1 MEIEMTIYDRCPK
14 CNAPTVEGAT
24 ECLSCG
30 IIFEKYRQI
39 NQAESNQERQ
49 EGASRTLVE
58 NLIKETKLFKISQSV
73 ETLELITGFETRN
86 RYRINDAMNR
96 DIVEVTEE
104 KGGFGGMMSRL
115 LLSHMRGLTLSAMT
129 ADGLELFRLNRPFA
143 FYFSKMQTTDSSGR
157 PICKIVRRF
166 ALINRRFDILDPCDR
181 RRMTITGPL
190 LKPWTFK
197 VFDQHGA
204 EIGVIKKRWSGLLK
218 EALST
223 ADNFQVSV
231 ERDLEFRDKL
241 SILSAAFLI
250 DLIHFER
257 KG

>member
-1 MEIEMTIYDRCPK
+1 MTMYDRCPK
-14 CNAPTVEGAT
+14 CDAPATEGAT
-24 ECLSCG
+24 ECLVCG

-39 NQAESNQERQ
+39 NQAESVQARQ
-49 EGASRTLVE
+49 EGAGRTLIE
-58 NLIKETKLFKISQSV
+58 NLIKDTKIFKISQSV
-73 ETLELITGFETRN
+73 EALEVIAGFESRN
-86 RYRINDAMNR
+86 RYRVNDAMNR

-143 FYFSKMQTTDSSGR
+143 FYFSKMQATDSSGR
-157 PICKIVRRF
+157 PICTVARRF
-166 ALINRRFDILDPCDR
+166 SLINRRFDILDPCER
-181 RRMTITGPL
+181 IRMTITGPL
-190 LKPWTFK
+190 LKPWTFR
-197 VFDQHGA
+197 VFDQNGA
-204 EIGVIKKRWSGLLK
+204 EIGVIKKKWSGLLK
-218 EALST
+218 ETFST
-223 ADNFQVSV
+223 ADNFEVTV
-231 ERDLEFRDKL
+231 ERNLEFRDKL